1 MEVPTSRRVRERLLR
16 RDAILAAARVE
27 FAEKGFEHAKLDDI
41 ARRAEFGKGTLYNY
55 FEEGKEGMLFALFD
69 GFYDDMER
77 LVRVSFLPVD
87 EKKKTFRQALYD
99 YTLSCLS
106 FYLHD
111 KELFLILVKE
121 AHRMCF
127 GENEGHASYFRA
139 QQERIVRAFTVPI
152 AAAMAAGAIRSM
164 DVHATAHMI
173 LGNIQGL
180 QVHLLLAGG
189 RSCSPL
195 APESAAGFLTDL
207 LMDGLSV

>member
-1 MEVPTSRRVRERLLR
+1 MEVSTSRRARERQLR

-55 FEEGKEGMLFALFD
+55 FKDGKEGMLLALFD

-77 LVRVSFLPVD
+77 LVRESFVSV
-87 EKKKTFRQALYD
+87 EEQKKTFRQALYD

-121 AHRMCF
+121 AHKMCF
-127 GENEGHASYFRA
+127 GENEGHALYFRA
-139 QQERIVRAFTVPI
+139 QKDRIVRAITVPI
-152 AAAMAAGAIRSM
+152 LAAMEAGALRAI
-164 DVHATAHMI
+164 DVQATAHII

-180 QVHLLLAGG
+180 QVHLLLAGDTA
-189 RSCSPL
+189 CTPL
-195 APESAAGFLTDL
+195 APEPAAGFLTQL

>member
-1 MEVPTSRRVRERLLR
+1 MRRE
-16 RDAILAAARVE
+16 AILAAARAE

-99 YTLSCLS
+99 YTLSSLS

-139 QQERIVRAFTVPI
+139 QQERIVRAFTIPI
-152 AAAMAAGAIRSM
+152 EAAMEAGAIRSM
-164 DVHATAHMI
+164 DVHATAHII

-189 RSCSPL
+189 ADCSPPD
-195 APESAAGFLTDL
+195 PESAAGFLTHL
-207 LMDGLSV
+207 LMDGLRV